1 MSNVVLLLFS
11 VVHTASYSHCILF
24 FFIISWFFQS
34 PGPDPSVSF
43 TAARSF
49 TRAQTETQEFTR
61 ESVFTQH

>member
-1 MSNVVLLLFS
+1 MSNVVLLC
-11 VVHTASYSHCILF
+11 SHCILF
-24 FFIISWFFQS
+24 TLHLIFIIISWFFQS